1 MVGIRTEMCYYGFM
15 DGREFVRRARRYAR
29 RNKLDFSFDP
39 IKGKG
44 SHSEVEIGGRRTI
57 VKKGEIRRGLL
68 AAMLKQLE
76 IDPREF

>member
-1 MVGIRTEMCYYGFM
+1 M

-29 RNKLDFSFDP
+29 RKKLGFNYDP
-39 IKGKG
+39 IKGKS
-44 SHSEVEIGGRRTI
+44 SHSEIRIGGRRTI

-68 AAMLKQLE
+68 SAMLKQLE

>member
-1 MVGIRTEMCYYGFM
+1 M

-29 RNKLDFSFDP
+29 RNKVDFRFDP

-44 SHSEVEIGGRRTI
+44 SHSEVRIGVRRTI
-57 VKKGEIRRGLL
+57 VKRGEIRQGLL

>member
-1 MVGIRTEMCYYGFM
+1 M
-15 DGREFVRRARRYAR
+15 DGREIVRRARRYAR
-29 RNKLDFSFDP
+29 RNKLDFSFYP

-44 SHSEVEIGGRRTI
+44 SHSEVRIEGRRTI
-57 VKKGEIRRGLL
+57 VKKGELSRGLL